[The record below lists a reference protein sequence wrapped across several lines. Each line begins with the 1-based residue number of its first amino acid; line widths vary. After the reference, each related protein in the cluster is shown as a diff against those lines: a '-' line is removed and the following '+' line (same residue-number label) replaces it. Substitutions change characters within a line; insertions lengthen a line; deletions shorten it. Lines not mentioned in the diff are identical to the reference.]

1 MYMEGFKSLG
11 RIPAQI
17 QVKAAVIL
25 ACKRPRRLQ
34 SGCGDVIAVGYRY
47 RLFRP
52 CGASDFQLM
61 THERYNKLTVKKR
74 RG

>member
-1 MYMEGFKSLG
+1 MG
-11 RIPAQI
+11 RIPAQV
-17 QVKAAVIL
+17 QKKAAGVL
-25 ACKRPRRLQ
+25 ACQRPRRLL

-52 CGASDFQLM
+52 CGAQHFQLM
-61 THERYNKLTVKKR
+61 THERYNKLTARKR